1 MSALQESS
9 AHALRSEA
17 PTAATAPTGAVGS
30 FWRWRA
36 SRPASIVLLVG
47 LLLTTGLALTALAVY
62 NSNENRLLKLR
73 VRELALVPSSAVP
86 TTQTPLAS
94 AAELADATHGD
105 AAKFRAFMA
114 AYAGKGRQF
123 ASASLWPLGR
133 HRLAPT
139 AVVGTAPRLASMP
152 TRARE
157 FLERG
162 TRPGVLNLTGFLHS
176 PHPSVGIAFK
186 AAGHRPAF
194 VVYSENPLP
203 ANRRSRQESNSAFSD
218 LDYALYL
225 GHSRRTSD
233 VLVTSEKRLP
243 IEGRQAKDGVP
254 FGAAVFT
261 VVVGPKGSLGGAFFK
276 SLPWIIGV
284 VGGLMA
290 LAAAVLTDR
299 LSQRRARAE
308 ELAGILDGVAAENRR
323 MYAEQR
329 GISQTLQHALLPEAL
344 PQVRGL
350 RVIASYVPAASGVE
364 VGGDWYDLVAID
376 DRKAFL
382 LIGDVAGHGLRAAT
396 TMAML
401 RHAALA
407 YIVQDCSPGSVLH
420 RLSDFVNRERH
431 DYFATVLCALI
442 DVDSHRMT
450 MASAGH
456 LAPLILHD
464 GSGEFAQLEP
474 DAPIGVPWEAEYREA
489 TVSVPSKAV
498 VVAFTDGLVER
509 RGEVIDVGLAR
520 LRDLATRQ
528 RLALDDLLAQLA
540 IGLAAEDHNDDTAMV
555 GIQWTS

>member
-1 MSALQESS
+1 MSVRQEGS

-17 PTAATAPTGAVGS
+17 ATAPTAAVGS
-30 FWRWRA
+30 FRRWRA
-36 SRPASIVLLVG
+36 SRPASIALLVG
-47 LLLTTGLALTALAVY
+47 LLLTAGLALTALAVY

-73 VRELALVPSSAVP
+73 VRELALVLSSAVP

-94 AAELADATHGD
+94 AAELANATGGNP
-105 AAKFRAFMA
+105 AKFRSFVAS
-114 AYAGKGRQF
+114 YAGKGRQF
-123 ASASLWPLGR
+123 TSVSLWPLGR

-139 AVVGTAPRLASMP
+139 AVVGAPPRLASMP
-152 TRARE
+152 TRARD
-157 FLERG
+157 FLERS
-162 TRPGVLNLTGFLHS
+162 TRPGTLNLTGFLHS
-176 PHPSVGIAFK
+176 PHPGVGLAFK
-186 AAGHRPAF
+186 ATGHGPGF
-194 VVYSENPLP
+194 VVYAENPLP

-218 LDYALYL
+218 LAYALYL

-243 IEGRQAKDGVP
+243 IKGRQAKDVVP

-261 VVVGPKGSLGGAFFK
+261 VVVAPKGSLGGAFFQ

-284 VGGLMA
+284 AGALMA
-290 LAAAVLTDR
+290 LAAALLTDR
-299 LSQRRARAE
+299 LAQRRARAE

-350 RVIASYVPAASGVE
+350 RVIASYIPAASGVE

-376 DRKAFL
+376 DRQAFL

-407 YIVQDCSPGSVLH
+407 YIVQDCRPGSVLH

-442 DVDSHRMT
+442 DVDSHRLT

-464 GSGEFAQLEP
+464 GRGEFAQLQP
-474 DAPIGVPWEAEYREA
+474 DAPIGVPWEARYREA

-540 IGLAAEDHNDDTAMV
+540 VGLAAEDHNDDTAMV
-555 GIQWTS
+555 GIQWMS

>member
-1 MSALQESS
+1 MSALQEGS

-17 PTAATAPTGAVGS
+17 ATSATAPRAAVGP

-36 SRPASIVLLVG
+36 SRPAIIALLVG

-62 NSNENRLLKLR
+62 NSNEDRLLKLR
-73 VRELALVPSSAVP
+73 VRELALVLSSAVP
-86 TTQTPLAS
+86 STQTPLAS

-243 IEGRQAKDGVP
+243 IEGRQAKDVVP

-261 VVVGPKGSLGGAFFK
+261 VVVGPKGSLGG
-276 SLPWIIGV
+276 
-284 VGGLMA
+284 GGGTSTLAIVALA
-290 LAAAVLTDR
+290 LAAVAAVLGIVG
-299 LSQRRARAE
+299 L
-308 ELAGILDGVAAENRR
+308 LAGRGTRAVA
-323 MYAEQR
+323 
-329 GISQTLQHALLPEAL
+329 
-344 PQVRGL
+344 
-350 RVIASYVPAASGVE
+350 
-364 VGGDWYDLVAID
+364 
-376 DRKAFL
+376 
-382 LIGDVAGHGLRAAT
+382 
-396 TMAML
+396 
-401 RHAALA
+401 
-407 YIVQDCSPGSVLH
+407 
-420 RLSDFVNRERH
+420 
-431 DYFATVLCALI
+431 
-442 DVDSHRMT
+442 
-450 MASAGH
+450 
-456 LAPLILHD
+456 
-464 GSGEFAQLEP
+464 
-474 DAPIGVPWEAEYREA
+474 
-489 TVSVPSKAV
+489 
-498 VVAFTDGLVER
+498 
-509 RGEVIDVGLAR
+509 
-520 LRDLATRQ
+520 
-528 RLALDDLLAQLA
+528 
-540 IGLAAEDHNDDTAMV
+540 
-555 GIQWTS
+555 